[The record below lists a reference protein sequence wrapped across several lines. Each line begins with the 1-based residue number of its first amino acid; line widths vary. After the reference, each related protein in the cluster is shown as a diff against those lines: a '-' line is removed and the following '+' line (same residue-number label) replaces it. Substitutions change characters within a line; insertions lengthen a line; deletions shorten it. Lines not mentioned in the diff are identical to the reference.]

1 MNEFFSRF
9 KPEDSLMLFA
19 IGSGLLISLVA
30 IIGGLA
36 LKIVKSN
43 NETRLKVE
51 MLARGMSAE
60 DIKTVLKA
68 GTKQPSAMKLGCK
81 E

>member
-9 KPEDSLMLFA
+9 QPEDSLMLFA

-43 NETRLKVE
+43 NETRLKAE

-68 GTKQPSAMKLGCK
+68 GTKRPSAMKIGCK